1 MPNSGESFAEPSGNG
16 IVGYEDCIRNVYATN
31 HANSLA
37 DIFDESFKLR
47 GYITLDKETLT
58 KLLRLA
64 IDQGIAIGQMEIAP
78 INTHKD
84 T

>member
-1 MPNSGESFAEPSGNG
+1 MPNCAEGFADLKING

-31 HANSLA
+31 HSNSLA

-47 GYITLDKETLT
+47 GYITLNKETLT

-64 IDQGIAIGQMEIAP
+64 IDQGIAIGQMEIAS